1 MERVIPEGAFLVK
14 EGLYVHERSFLFDG
28 KEHVVWDLYSAEG
41 WCFYDLKQAENYV
54 DGVVG
59 GELVPEGERAY
70 SRFAIMPKDSAYV
83 SKNIVSV
90 PIPEITET
98 PTETRR
104 RVTR

>member
-28 KEHVVWDLYSAEG
+28 KERFAWDLYSAEG
-41 WCFYDLKQAENYV
+41 WCFYDLQQAENYV
-54 DGVVG
+54 GGKIG
-59 GELVPEGERAY
+59 GELVPEDKRVY
-70 SRFAIMPKDSAYV
+70 SRYAIMPKDSAYV
-83 SKNIVSV
+83 AKNIVSV

-104 RVTR
+104 RRVE